1 MALIG
6 MKDILAKAHKGG
18 YGVGGFDG
26 FDSISIMAALEESKA
41 RKSPVILICAS
52 IEYAALGSRGVAE
65 TAKALSGMTGT
76 DVCLHL
82 DHGESFDVVKDA
94 IAGGFSSVMID
105 GSRLPF
111 AENVAATKKVVEY
124 AHDKGIHVEAE
135 LGAVGRVSADTHE
148 GGHGNSFTDPDEA
161 AEFVEKTGCDFLA
174 VSIGN
179 AHGLYTAAPSFDFDC
194 LAAIRK
200 AVSIPLVLHGGSG
213 TPEDQLKKAVSLGM
227 AKVNVASEIGQAFTR
242 TYSEAV
248 AKKTWWAVAK
258 DEAKRSMREVIG
270 KWIARLGSEGK
281 A

>member
-6 MKDILAKAHKGG
+6 MKDILAKAYAGG
-18 YGVGGFDG
+18 YGVGGFNG
-26 FDSISIMAALEESKA
+26 FDSISIMAALEECRA

-52 IEYAALGSRGVAE
+52 IEYAALGPRGVAE
-65 TAKALSGMTGT
+65 TAKALSDMMET

-82 DHGESFDVVKDA
+82 DHGESHDVVVEA
-94 IAGGFSSVMID
+94 INGGFSSVMID

-111 AENVAATKKVVEY
+111 AENVEATRKVVEY
-124 AHDKGIHVEAE
+124 AHSKGIHVEAE
-135 LGAVGRVSADTHE
+135 LGAVGRVSSDTHE
-148 GGHGNSFTDPDEA
+148 GAHGNSFTDPGEA
-161 AEFVEKTGCDFLA
+161 AEFVDKTGCDFLA

-194 LAAIRK
+194 LARIRK
-200 AVSIPLVLHGGSG
+200 AVPVPLVLHGGSG

-242 TYSEAV
+242 AYESAV

-258 DEAKRSMREVIG
+258 NEAKLAMRDVIG
-270 KWIARLGSEGK
+270 KWIVRLGSEGK